1 MVVGLASLSLAGTS
15 DSINLLVTPVTEVS
29 VSIIQDSYN
38 YTSVDL
44 YNGTTVNTA
53 AITVKNDGNVQA
65 SWQHSAGDATAAPS
79 TWDLVFAGT
88 EASTDQFR
96 LWAEVAASQPGTFPD
111 DAAHRVTDTDTTLEG
126 GGNVPIDE
134 TRNLWIKLEMPW
146 AVTGAEGNAEH
157 TCVYTITATAD

>member
-29 VSIIQDSYN
+29 VSIIQGSYN

-44 YNGTTVNTA
+44 YNGTTVNTT
-53 AITVKNDGNVQA
+53 AITVQNDGNVQA
-65 SWQHSAGDATAAPS
+65 SWDHSAGDATAGAS
-79 TWDLVFAGT
+79 TWGLVFAGT
-88 EASTDQFR
+88 EASTDEFR
-96 LWAEVAASQPGTFPD
+96 LWAEVAASQPGTFPESD
-111 DAAHRVTDTDTTLEG
+111 KVESSDTTLTG
-126 GGNVPIDE
+126 GGAVPIDE

-146 AVTGAEGNAEH
+146 AVTGAEGNSEH